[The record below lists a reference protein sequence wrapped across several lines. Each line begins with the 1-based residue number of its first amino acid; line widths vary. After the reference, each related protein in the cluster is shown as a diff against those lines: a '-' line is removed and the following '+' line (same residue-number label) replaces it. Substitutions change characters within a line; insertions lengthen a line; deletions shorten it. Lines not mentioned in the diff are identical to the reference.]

1 MKAEECMDQRSRL
14 TEDNTMALISFSS
27 SRKRASIVVKYA
39 DKAGQSDEVRIYT
52 KGAPDMLFNMTTN
65 VKLADGSVT
74 SFDDTTVIPDELLSA
89 GQTSETGTHRELYE
103 KTVKKF
109 AT

>member
-1 MKAEECMDQRSRL
+1 
-14 TEDNTMALISFSS
+14 MALISFSS

-39 DKAGQSDEVRIYT
+39 EKAGQDDEVRVYT
-52 KGAPDMLFNMTTN
+52 KGAPDMLFNMTSN
-65 VKLADGSVT
+65 VKLADGTVV
-74 SFDDTTVIPDELLSA
+74 SFDDTTVIPDELLTA
-89 GQTSETGTHRELYE
+89 GQTSETGTYRELYE